1 MNLGGLATGKAPPAD
16 APLLLFRLMPLF
28 LGLTGLVLLWRGGGM
43 LLSRWDPAV
52 LGATHFIVLGALA
65 PVMCGALLQ
74 IAPVLLDVPYAQVR
88 RIARITALTLGS
100 GSLLLGSGLL
110 TSQPPLLLGGGG
122 AIAVGMAVFL
132 VATFRLLRAAT
143 SRPELR
149 GALRLASAAL
159 LVTIL
164 LGLTLA
170 SARAGWITLPQ
181 QIRWTNTHMA
191 WGLGGWIGL
200 MLAGA
205 GMEIIPLFY
214 VSPGFPQALRRLL
227 PILVAALLCLIA
239 LSAALGP
246 SPLGNL
252 LPGLLLF
259 AYTLFSLFALY
270 TEHRRT
276 RPTRDASL
284 WLWQGAHLA
293 TGGALLCWLMDVPGV
308 QTGILLLGAIL
319 CFVTGSLLKIF
330 PFLTWLDLQQE
341 RISSKGVH
349 AKLPRLHELLPDA
362 QANAI
367 ALTLAAALT
376 SALCAAAWSPL
387 ARLSG
392 GLLLVC
398 SLLLAHALE
407 RAVRMRRAL
416 IARFRDPAQG

>member
-52 LGATHFIVLGALA
+52 LGVTHFIVLGALA

-74 IAPVLLDVPYAQVR
+74 IAPVLLDAPYAKVR
-88 RIARITALTLGS
+88 RIAGVTALSLGG
-100 GSLLLGSGLL
+100 GSLLIGSGLL
-110 TSQPPLLLGGGG
+110 TSQPPLLLGGG
-122 AIAVGMAVFL
+122 AAVATGMAVFL
-132 VATFRLLRAAT
+132 VATLRLLQAAS

-149 GALRLASAAL
+149 RALRLAAAAL

-170 SARAGWITLPQ
+170 SARAGLIVLPGH
-181 QIRWTNTHMA
+181 IYWTDTHMA

-214 VSPGFPQALRRLL
+214 VSPAFPHSFRRLL
-227 PILVAALLCLIA
+227 PTAVVALLCLIA
-239 LSAALGP
+239 LLTPSRP
-246 SPLGNL
+246 SPLADV

-259 AYTLFSLFALY
+259 AYTLFNLFALHS
-270 TEHRRT
+270 EQRRS
-276 RPTRDASL
+276 RPVRDASL

-293 TGGALLCWLMDVPGV
+293 VTGALFSWLANVPGV
-308 QTGILLLGAIL
+308 HTGILALGSIL
-319 CFVTGSLLKIF
+319 CFVVGALMKIF

-341 RISSKGVH
+341 RLSNQRME
-349 AKLPRLHELLPDA
+349 AKLPRLRELLPDA

-367 ALTLAAALT
+367 ALTLGAALA
-376 SALCAAAWSPL
+376 SALCATAWSPL

-392 GLLLVC
+392 GLLLIC
-398 SLLLAHALE
+398 SFLLAHALE
-407 RAVRMRRAL
+407 RTVMMRRAL
-416 IARFRDPAQG
+416 IARFRDPTQG